1 MKAAGRI
8 AFLAGAVRALVNLS
22 RAPTPPGARG
32 QEDVDPRRYEAE
44 PHPRAELATAAL
56 LVLGGLLCL
65 AFAVLVAAHPDTQLL
80 GGVLAAGLACIGAAL
95 AIASKRVV
103 PQEVSVEEREP
114 VPPEVDEEIEKEGRA
129 AAQGISRRRVLA
141 GAAGVAGCGLL
152 GALAVPLTALGPNLD
167 GAPDRTPWR
176 RGRHL
181 VDTKGKRLR
190 AADIAIG
197 SFHNV
202 LPEADPTALDELGA
216 PVVLVRV
223 DPRTV
228 NLPPERAGWA
238 PGGILAFSQICTH
251 AGCAVTLFRYPV
263 DEATSQ
269 PPALV
274 CPCHYSTF
282 DVRRGAQ
289 PVFGPAVRALPQ
301 LPLAVDPGG
310 FLVADGPLQGSVGPS
325 WLSVKR
331 PEDLR

>member
-1 MKAAGRI
+1 MKAGRL
-8 AFLAGAVRALVNLS
+8 AFLAGAVRALV
-22 RAPTPPGARG
+22 RPAPPPRHPE
-32 QEDVDPRRYEAE
+32 EDVDPRRYEAGAD
-44 PHPRAELATAAL
+44 PRAELAVAAL
-56 LVLGGLLCL
+56 LVVGGVLCL

-80 GGVLAAGLACIGAAL
+80 GALLAAGLACIGGAL
-95 AIASKRVV
+95 ALASRRVV

-114 VPPEVDEEIEKEGRA
+114 VAPEVDRELEEQVRSAGE
-129 AAQGISRRRVLA
+129 GISRRRVLA

-152 GALAVPLTALGPNLD
+152 GALALPLTALGPNLD

-181 VDTKGKRLR
+181 VDTNGRRLR
-190 AADIAIG
+190 AADIGLG

-202 LPEADPTALDELGA
+202 LPEADPSALEELGA

-223 DPRTV
+223 DPRTLD
-228 NLPPERAGWA
+228 LPPGRQGWA

-263 DEATSQ
+263 DEATSK

-282 DVRRGAQ
+282 DVRKGAK

-301 LPLAVDPGG
+301 LPLAVDAQG
-310 FLVADGPLQGSVGPS
+310 FLVADGPLAGSVGPS
-325 WLSVKR
+325 WLDVR
-331 PEDLR
+331 RQETDR